1 MILWMGLILVG
12 YSDTNSGGGV
22 EGVGGWGG
30 GGGGVGYSISKKRGP
45 IQAHDIILKMEFHL
59 E

>member
-22 EGVGGWGG
+22 EGGG
-30 GGGGVGYSISKKRGP
+30 GGWDTASRRRGAQFKP
-45 IQAHDIILKMEFHL
+45 MTSY
-59 E
+59 